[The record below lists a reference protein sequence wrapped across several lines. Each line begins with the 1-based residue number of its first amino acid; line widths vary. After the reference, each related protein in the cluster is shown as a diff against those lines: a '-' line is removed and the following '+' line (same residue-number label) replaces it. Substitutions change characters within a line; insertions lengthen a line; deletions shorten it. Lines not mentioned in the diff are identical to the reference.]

1 MNEIEIYEAISYM
14 KEMRS
19 ICDTD
24 SGVVPQSYDMALSAL
39 HEKAEREKGCEFCK
53 KFDFSEASAK
63 VEKGKF
69 AHIHLVC
76 GNTRYPKEE
85 QFNFCPMCGRKLKE
99 VQA

>member
-1 MNEIEIYEAISYM
+1 MSEIEQAIAYLERWLPFW
-14 KEMRS
+14 KERNE
-19 ICDTD
+19 D
-24 SGVVPQSYDMALSAL
+24 SALYVELALSAL
-39 HEKAEREKGCEFCK
+39 REKAEREKGCEFCK